1 MPIER
6 EDRRVFL
13 GQPGYGELTAGAAR
27 GFWRATRLPDSQVC
41 RQYNEGSLLAA
52 NFNALWVAALN
63 LVHRG
68 ERVDYFAMQHA
79 DIEPCDYWLDGLI
92 DELEA
97 RDLDMLGVVAPIKDP
112 KGLTSIAVAHESG
125 DSWRIK
131 CRLTMSDVYR
141 LPETFTSEDIGHP
154 ILLNTGL
161 WVCRFGDWSKKVRFT
176 INDRIAFDTKLD
188 RYVGQCEPEDW
199 YFSRLCHELGLKIG
213 CTRKIPLEHRGP
225 TRFTNTQAWGTQ
237 FYDSAWADESPV
249 PKVDADGFRFP
260 YDVDG
265 WLRFEEAKALFNLA
279 KGKRVLEIGSY
290 CGLSTICLAQSA
302 NEVHSIDPH
311 DGRGTAE
318 PRDTAESLRLNLWKY
333 GLKDKVNII
342 KGCFTDEDVRQIE
355 NGTAPPFDLIFI
367 DGAHDYESV
376 SGDRDRALRMLAPGG
391 LLAFHDYRSIDPGV
405 TAAVDEL
412 LANGGE
418 LLSTHSSLAVVRPPA
433 AISVEV

>member
-176 INDRIAFDTKLD
+176 INDRIAFDSKLD

-302 NEVHSIDPH
+302 DRVVAVDYF
-311 DGRGTAE
+311 DGRGTAIQQDTRPAFDANVRRYGVESVIQALTPDE
-318 PRDTAESLRLNLWKY
+318 PLPDDGY
-333 GLKDKVNII
+333 
-342 KGCFTDEDVRQIE
+342 
-355 NGTAPPFDLIFI
+355 DLVFI

-376 SGDRDRALRMLAPGG
+376 SGDIRLALQVLDPGG